1 MFFYEQFIQE
11 QVIQSFIQ
19 RELFNIIKYPIFTDK
34 TIRLCQQNTYVFVV
48 DSKARKSSIKTA
60 IEQLFNVKV
69 VSINTSFLPLK
80 SRRLKKI
87 KGKKVH
93 YKKAV
98 VKLVSSDSINLF

>member
-19 RELFNIIKYPIFTDK
+19 RELFSIIKYPIFTDK
-34 TIRLCQQNTYVFVV
+34 TVRLCQQNTYVFVV
-48 DSKARKSSIKTA
+48 DSKAQKSSIKMA

-69 VSINTSFLPLK
+69 VSVNTSFLPLK

-87 KGKKVH
+87 KGKKVR

-98 VKLVSSDSINLF
+98 VRLVSSDSIDLF

>member
-34 TIRLCQQNTYVFVV
+34 TVQLCQQNTYVFVV

-87 KGKKVH
+87 LNKNPPMF
-93 YKKAV
+93 
-98 VKLVSSDSINLF
+98 SR

>member
-1 MFFYEQFIQE
+1 MLFYE
-11 QVIQSFIQ
+11 QVIQDQIFQ

-34 TIRLCQQNTYVFVV
+34 TVQLCQQNTYVFVV

-69 VSINTSFLPLK
+69 VSVNTSFLPLK

-87 KGKKVH
+87 KGKKVR

-98 VKLVSSDSINLF
+98 VRLVSSDSIDLF